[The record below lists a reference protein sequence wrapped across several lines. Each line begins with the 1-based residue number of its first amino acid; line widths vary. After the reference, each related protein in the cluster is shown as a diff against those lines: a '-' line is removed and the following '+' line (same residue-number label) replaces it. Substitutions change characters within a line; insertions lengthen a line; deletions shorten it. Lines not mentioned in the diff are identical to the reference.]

1 MLILID
7 AGNSRLKWAA
17 WADGRWQAQ
26 GVLANHEL
34 DVLPARLANFQPTWI
49 GVSCVAGVAV
59 REHIE
64 AFARRCGIA
73 PYWLRPVA
81 ELYGMVNRYH
91 APETLGADRFA
102 ALFACHCLG
111 LAPCIMVMAG
121 TALTIDALASEGVFQ
136 GGMILPGAR
145 LMRQALASGTA
156 GLAESPGVCQDFPRA
171 TADAIETGLQAAH
184 AGAVRAMHERLVRLD
199 GRAVT
204 TLVSGGDA
212 ESLAPHLPGE
222 VRIVENMVLEG
233 LLCLAKHLG
242 VQGA

>member
-7 AGNSRLKWAA
+7 AGNTRLKWAA
-17 WADGRWQAQ
+17 WGDGRWQAR
-26 GVLANHEL
+26 GALANHEL
-34 DVLPARLANFQPTWI
+34 DALPERLANFRPAWI

-59 REHIE
+59 REYIE
-64 AFARRCGIA
+64 TYARRCGIA

-81 ELYGMVNRYH
+81 ELHGMVNSYR

-102 ALFACHCLG
+102 ALFACHCRG

-145 LMRQALASGTA
+145 LMRQSLASGTA

-171 TADAIETGLQAAH
+171 TPDAIETGLCAAQ
-184 AGAVRAMHERLVRLD
+184 AGAVRALHERLVRLE
-199 GRAVT
+199 GRDVA

-212 ESLAPHLPGE
+212 EWLASHLPGE